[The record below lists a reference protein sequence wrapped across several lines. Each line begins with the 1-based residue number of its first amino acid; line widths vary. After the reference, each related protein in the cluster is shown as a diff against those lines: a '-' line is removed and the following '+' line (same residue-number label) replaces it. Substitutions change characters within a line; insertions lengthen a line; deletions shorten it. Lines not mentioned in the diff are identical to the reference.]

1 MTCSKTVVL
10 LNMRI
15 LQLIVY
21 GLFVELPFLAAA
33 GLLYMAMTWR
43 DIACQWDWADKAD
56 DDYSRVLFPKG

>member
-1 MTCSKTVVL
+1 
-10 LNMRI
+10 MRI

-21 GLFVELPFLAAA
+21 GLFVELPFLVAA